1 MTDTAASIP
10 RMRDEIP
17 RILALTCFAV
27 AVANVLW
34 LGAMYAGGQFF
45 VDEVGR
51 PKPADFMGVWAAGK
65 LVLDGRAAAAYDWAI
80 HKEIQNLAAGYDFD
94 RYYGWHYPPP
104 FLFVAALLANFSYLT
119 AFAISVAVT
128 LPAYLITIRLIA
140 GHPVGW
146 IVGAGFPAIITN
158 VVVGQNGFVTASLI
172 GGTLGLM
179 RERPVLSGVC
189 LGLLTY
195 KPQFGLLFPL
205 VLIAARQWTVF
216 WTAALVGIALA
227 AASWLAFGT
236 EAWQAFFE
244 WLPVTSEAVLSEGR
258 ADLGRLQS
266 VFGTVRIAG
275 GAETLAWAIQIAV
288 AALAAL
294 FLCVLWRSH
303 APFELKA
310 AALVVGT
317 LFATPYIYLY
327 DAIVLAVAAA
337 FLVRLGIATG
347 FRRYEPA
354 ALALAA
360 VLQSSFPF
368 TDAPVARGAT
378 LIVALLVLARAWPE
392 LAMRRMA

>member
-1 MTDTAASIP
+1 MADTAVSMP
-10 RMRDEIP
+10 RMRDQIP

-34 LGAMYAGGQFF
+34 LAAMYAGGQFF
-45 VDEVGR
+45 IDELGR
-51 PKPADFMGVWAAGK
+51 PKPADFVGVWAAGK
-65 LVLDGRAAAAYDWAI
+65 LVLDGQAAVAYDWAA

-119 AFAISVAVT
+119 AFATWMAVT
-128 LPAYLITIRLIA
+128 LPVYLVTIRLIV
-140 GHPVGW
+140 GHPAGW
-146 IVGAGFPAIITN
+146 IIGAGFPAIITN
-158 VVVGQNGFVTASLI
+158 VVVGQNGFVTATLI

-179 RERPVLSGVC
+179 RERPVLSGVF

-195 KPQFGLLFPL
+195 KPQFGLLFPF

-216 WTAALVGIALA
+216 WSAALVGTALA
-227 AASWLAFGT
+227 ATSWLAFGT
-236 EAWQAFFE
+236 DAWQAFFE
-244 WLPVTSEAVLSEGR
+244 WLPVTSEAVLSDGR
-258 ADLGRLQS
+258 ADLSRLQS
-266 VFGTVRIAG
+266 VFGTVRMFG
-275 GAETLAWAIQIAV
+275 GTETLAWAIQIAV
-288 AALAAL
+288 AASTAL
-294 FLCVLWRSH
+294 FLCVLWRCR

-310 AALVVGT
+310 AALAAGT

-327 DAIVLAVAAA
+327 DVVVLAVAAA
-337 FLVRLGIATG
+337 FFIRLCITTG
-347 FRRYEPA
+347 FRRHEPA

-378 LIVALLVLARAWPE
+378 LIVALLVVVRAWPE
-392 LAMRRMA
+392 IAMRRTA